1 MMANPEIKLHAA
13 AVRYLRTVCPDCITL
28 HIANGGKRSKETA
41 RLMKALGVLPG
52 VFDLLLICP
61 DGRHM
66 WLEAKSDA
74 GRLSPEQQWFKNE
87 LILRG
92 VPYVVFRNLA
102 DLETFVHQNR
112 IPNRLTKSSRID
124 AAFEAH
130 GLA

>member
-1 MMANPEIKLHAA
+1 MMAQPEVRLHCA
-13 AVRYLRTVCPDCITL
+13 AVRYLRTVCPDCIVL
-28 HIANGGKRSKETA
+28 HCANGGKRSKETA

-74 GRLSPEQQWFKNE
+74 GRLSPEQQWFKME
-87 LILRG
+87 LIVRG

-102 DLETFVHQNR
+102 DIEAFVHQNR
-112 IPNRLTKSSRID
+112 IPNRLAQ
-124 AAFEAH
+124 AA
-130 GLA
+130 

>member
-1 MMANPEIKLHAA
+1 MSFNNLETRLHAA

-74 GRLSPEQQWFKNE
+74 GRLSPEQQWFKTQ
-87 LILRG
+87 LIVRG

-102 DLETFVHQNR
+102 DIEAFVQQNR
-112 IPNRLTKSSRID
+112 IPNRLAR
-124 AAFEAH
+124 AA
-130 GLA
+130 

>member
-1 MMANPEIKLHAA
+1 MMAQPEIRLHAA

-66 WLEAKSDA
+66 WLEAKADA
-74 GRLSPEQQWFKNE
+74 GKLSPEQQWFQE
-87 LILRG
+87 
-92 VPYVVFRNLA
+92 
-102 DLETFVHQNR
+102 
-112 IPNRLTKSSRID
+112 
-124 AAFEAH
+124 
-130 GLA
+130 

>member
-1 MMANPEIKLHAA
+1 MMANPETRLHAA

-28 HIANGGKRSKETA
+28 HISNGGKRSKETA

-66 WLEAKSDA
+66 WLEAKSSD
-74 GRLSPEQQWFKNE
+74 GRLSQEQQWFRGE

-92 VPYVVFRNLA
+92 VPYVVFKSL
-102 DLETFVHQNR
+102 DDVLEFIKQHK
-112 IPNRLTKSSRID
+112 IPNRIAEMYEPHLRRTQ
-124 AAFEAH
+124 AA
-130 GLA
+130 

>member
-1 MMANPEIKLHAA
+1 MMANPEIRLHAA

-74 GRLSPEQQWFKNE
+74 GRLSPEQQWFQGE

-92 VPYVVFRNLA
+92 IPYAIFRNLA

-112 IPNRLTKSSRID
+112 IPNRLARV
-124 AAFEAH
+124 AA
-130 GLA
+130 

>member
-1 MMANPEIKLHAA
+1 MMANPEIRLHTA

-66 WLEAKSDA
+66 WLEAKSDN
-74 GRLSPEQQWFKNE
+74 GRLSPEQQWFQGE

-102 DLETFVHQNR
+102 DIETFVQQNR
-112 IPNRLTKSSRID
+112 IPNRLAK
-124 AAFEAH
+124 AAA
-130 GLA
+130 

>member
-1 MMANPEIKLHAA
+1 MMAQPEIRLHAA

-66 WLEAKSDA
+66 WLEAKADA
-74 GRLSPEQQWFKNE
+74 GKLSPEQQWFQRE

-92 VPYVVFRNLA
+92 VPYVIFRSLN
-102 DLETFVHQNR
+102 DIETFILQNA
-112 IPNRLTKSSRID
+112 IPNRLAR
-124 AAFEAH
+124 AA
-130 GLA
+130 

>member
-1 MMANPEIKLHAA
+1 MAQPEIRLHAA

-52 VFDLLLICP
+52 VFDLLMICP

-66 WLEAKSDA
+66 WLEAKSPD
-74 GRLSPEQQWFKNE
+74 GRLSLKQHWFKRE

-92 VPYVVFRNLA
+92 VPYTVFRNLH
-102 DLETFVHQNR
+102 DLETFIQQNR
-112 IPNRLTKSSRID
+112 IPNRLAR
-124 AAFEAH
+124 AH
-130 GLA
+130 DRSFWSNRGS

>member
-1 MMANPEIKLHAA
+1 MTFNNVETRLHAA

-74 GRLSPEQQWFKNE
+74 GRLSPEQQWFKDE

-92 VPYVVFRNLA
+92 IPYAVFRNLA
-102 DLETFVHQNR
+102 DIETFVHQNR
-112 IPNRLTKSSRID
+112 IPNRLAK
-124 AAFEAH
+124 AA
-130 GLA
+130 